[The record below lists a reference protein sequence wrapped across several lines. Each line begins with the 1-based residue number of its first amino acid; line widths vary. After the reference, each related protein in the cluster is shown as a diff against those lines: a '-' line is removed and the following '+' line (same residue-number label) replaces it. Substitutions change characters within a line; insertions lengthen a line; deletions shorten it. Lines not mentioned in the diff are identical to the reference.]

1 MKIVQGLLMVSVLF
15 MTVGCAKNYTQEQA
29 NKGYASSYASVN
41 KALKADERLA
51 QKEIVVCF
59 REKPI
64 GTLIAQTVCRTP
76 ELMALEREKTRDR
89 MTRTEMRSFTDN
101 R

>member
-1 MKIVQGLLMVSVLF
+1 MKIMQSLVIASVLIT
-15 MTVGCAKNYTQEQA
+15 TVGCAKSYTQEET
-29 NKGYASSYASVN
+29 NKRSAASYASVN
-41 KALKADERLA
+41 KAIKQNGELA
-51 QKEIVVCF
+51 KKDLVICF

-76 ELMALEREKTRDR
+76 ELLALEREKTKDR
-89 MTRTEMRSFTDN
+89 MTRTELRSYTDN